1 MSYCFRFGRRTAFL
15 LSSSTNIIFMI
26 AAPFAPSYW
35 IFTTVRFF
43 VGLASGG
50 VMIIGIV
57 YILETV
63 GPQYREIA
71 GTLTLLPDGISEA
84 SLSGIAYYS
93 PGWRIYLIGY
103 SLISLVIASLVLFL
117 PETPR
122 WLISKGKF
130 DKGIQILITAAK
142 RYVHLSYEIK

>member
-1 MSYCFRFGRRTAFL
+1 MCCFRYGRRKAFL
-15 LSSSTNIIFMI
+15 LSSFFNMLFMI
-26 AAPFAPSYW
+26 IAPFTPNYW
-35 IFTTVRFF
+35 IFTTTRFF
-43 VGLASGG
+43 IGLASGG

-71 GTLTLLPDGISEA
+71 GTLTLLPDGISES

-93 PGWRIYLIGY
+93 PGWRMFLLGY
-103 SLISLVIASLVLFL
+103 SFISLVISTLVLFL

-122 WLISKGKF
+122 WLFSKGKF
-130 DKGIQILITAAK
+130 EEAINILSTAAK
-142 RYVHLSYEIK
+142 RYDTYNLPYH